1 MPYIHLL
8 YDGIIVATLLFFF
21 LRGRRKGLILAL
33 CGLVAFFVAIIGAR
47 MATEVF
53 TPNVA
58 DLLQPGFSSAI
69 ETQLDNGLA
78 EKLNELL
85 NSAEQSDN
93 AIIDFLT
100 GLGFY
105 DDVANSIRNAIAG
118 QAAQTVAD
126 VALALARTVAEVVAS
141 VLVFVVAF
149 LLITVAWFLLSHALD
164 LAARLPI
171 IHGLNR
177 TLGGLFGL
185 LQGMLLLFL
194 IAWVLRLLGGVIP
207 QETVE
212 QTTLLK
218 FFCTSN
224 PLSLITG
231 I

>member
-1 MPYIHLL
+1 MPYIHLI
-8 YDGIIVATLLFFF
+8 YDGIIVGILLFFF
-21 LRGRRKGLILAL
+21 LRGRKKGLILTL

-47 MATEVF
+47 MAAEAF
-53 TPNVA
+53 TPKAA
-58 DLLQPGFSSAI
+58 DLLQPRFSTVI
-69 ETQLDNGLA
+69 ETQLENGLS
-78 EKLNELL
+78 EKLNEML
-85 NSAEQSDN
+85 NDAEQSDN
-93 AIIDFLT
+93 AIVGFLT

-105 DDVANSIRNAIAG
+105 DDIADSIRTAVAG
-118 QAAQTVAD
+118 QTAQTVTD
-126 VALALARTVAEVVAS
+126 VALALARTVAEVVAG

-149 LLITVAWFLLSHALD
+149 LLITVGWFLLSHALD

-185 LQGMLLLFL
+185 LQGMLFLFL
-194 IAWVLRLLGGVIP
+194 IAWVLRLMGGVIP